1 VASLDINVVKHNE
14 MQAAGAGSRRQ
25 AAGAGGRRRRTY
37 FDFPF
42 LISNFSFSIV
52 DPLLSEMKNEKFEM
66 RNGKCILLPPAP
78 AACLL
83 IPGTRPARGIHL

>member
-25 AAGAGGRRRRTY
+25 EQEAGEGER
-37 FDFPF
+37 
-42 LISNFSFSIV
+42 ISIFHFSFSIV

-83 IPGTRPARGIHL
+83 IPGTRRARGIHL

>member
-1 VASLDINVVKHNE
+1 MLSNTTKC
-14 MQAAGAGSRRQ
+14 RRQ
-25 AAGAGGRRRRTY
+25 EAGGRRQEQEAGEGER
-37 FDFPF
+37 
-42 LISNFSFSIV
+42 ISIFHFSFQISHFSFSIV